1 MTGISRGL
9 WGRASWLCLAA
20 LACGGGGAS
29 KPGPSAPAPLRAI
42 PLKEALVLENAGP
55 PPSDTAV
62 TFRAGERRAII
73 LRHGPPDN
81 VAFARLDFAPE
92 AFGPNAGSEVRVGL
106 RPRPGVYG
114 LDVTSTVPFSSGATL
129 AFYYARYFTAPSPAR
144 QTYGNDVVFER
155 SLAIYQ
161 LQPNAVLAPLTS
173 TRPGLDVLS
182 APIPGPGGYLVAA
195 PP

>member
-9 WGRASWLCLAA
+9 WGRASWLCFAA
-20 LACGGGGAS
+20 LACGGGTS
-29 KPGPSAPAPLRAI
+29 KPAPSGPAPLRPIA
-42 PLKEALVLENAGP
+42 LKEALVLENAGP

-62 TFRAGERRAII
+62 TFRTGERRAII

-92 AFGPNAGSEVRVGL
+92 AFGPNVGSEVRVEL

-114 LDVTSTVPFSSGATL
+114 LDITSTVPFGSGVTL
-129 AFYYARYFTAPSPAR
+129 AFYYARYFTTPSRAR
-144 QTYGNDVVFER
+144 QTYGNYVVFER
-155 SLAIYQ
+155 ALSIYQ
-161 LQPNAVLAPLTS
+161 LQPNAMLVPLAS

-182 APIPGPGGYLVAA
+182 APIPGPGHYLVSA